1 MTNNMSFCH
10 LCVNVLGYLP
20 RALSQ
25 RTSERK
31 LKYGQLDAA
40 ELAAVTGGNVAS
52 DLGKIGWGLTAGL
65 IGGAVAGAGAAAF
78 YVLTDAFFNH
88 ISSTCGQCGENLGQP
103 M

>member
-1 MTNNMSFCH
+1 
-10 LCVNVLGYLP
+10 V
-20 RALSQ
+20 
-25 RTSERK
+25 
-31 LKYGQLDAA
+31 
-40 ELAAVTGGNVAS
+40 
-52 DLGKIGWGLTAGL
+52 GLTAGL

>member
-1 MTNNMSFCH
+1 MD
-10 LCVNVLGYLP
+10 VAI
-20 RALSQ
+20 R
-25 RTSERK
+25 
-31 LKYGQLDAA
+31 QLDAA

-52 DLGKIGWGLTAGL
+52 DLGKIGWGLTAGF